1 LSIKLTLKFI
11 AMAPLTPKKG
21 SNTKPKKAQD
31 STSVKKAKLDANKGA
46 EFNNPGTMGAVAPV
60 PDHK

>member
-1 LSIKLTLKFI
+1 
-11 AMAPLTPKKG
+11 MAPLTPKKG
-21 SNTKPKKAQD
+21 SNPKPKKAQD

-46 EFNNPGTMGAVAPV
+46 EFNNPGAMGAVAPV